1 MKKKIFIITTTV
13 PISLYFFRGQIQELK
28 RKFEIILV
36 SSPGV
41 LLKDICKAEK
51 VKGFPISIKRE
62 ISLYNDIK
70 SLFSMIKLFR
80 KIKPDVVH
88 GNTPKGGLISM
99 FAAWFNRV
107 PTRIYYI
114 HGLRYQETKGIK
126 RKLLVNMER
135 LSCILSTHVYSVSF
149 GVMKMLEEDRIT
161 KKEIHIIGNGSVNGI
176 DTSFFSI
183 ENNNV
188 SDLRSSLGL
197 TTENFVF
204 GFVGRLVKDKG
215 INELVKAFLQINKF
229 KPKSRLLLVGDFE
242 DGDPI
247 DIDTKNIISNNK
259 SIIEVGFQKDVRSY
273 YKAMDVFVF
282 PSYRE
287 GFGISLM
294 EAAAMSVPSIS
305 TDIIGCNEIISD
317 GHNGILIK
325 PKSVEKLFEAMK
337 MLISDKAIIKNM
349 AEVSRKYVENKY
361 EQKKLWEKTLESYS
375 SIS

>member
-1 MKKKIFIITTTV
+1 MKKKKFIIATTV
-13 PISLYFFRGQIQELK
+13 PISLYFFKGQIQELK
-28 RKFEIILV
+28 KKFEVILV

-51 VKGFPISIKRE
+51 VDGFPVSMKRE
-62 ISLYNDIK
+62 ISLYSDII

-114 HGLRYQETKGIK
+114 HGLRYQETNGVK

-135 LSCILSTHVYSVSF
+135 LSCFFSTHVYAVSF
-149 GVMKMLEEDRIT
+149 GVKKMLKEDKIT
-161 KKEIHIIGNGSVNGI
+161 KKKVCIIGNGSVNGI

-188 SDLRSSLGL
+188 FDIRNSLGL
-197 TTENFVF
+197 TTKNFVF

-215 INELVKAFLQINKF
+215 INELVEAFSQINRL
-229 KPKSRLLLVGDFE
+229 KPESRLLLVGNFE
-242 DGDPI
+242 NGDPI
-247 DIDTKNIISNNK
+247 DIDIKNIISNNK
-259 SIIEVGFQKDVRSY
+259 SIIAVGFQKDVRSY

-294 EAAAMSVPSIS
+294 EAAAMGIPSIS

-317 GHNGILIK
+317 GYNGILIK

-337 MLISDKAIIKNM
+337 MLISDKAIINNM